1 MKPEICRFLVD
12 EGADVDFV
20 EIGHV
25 LEDFPL
31 VLESMR
37 NSMSVLLISVA
48 LPGLV

>member
-1 MKPEICRFLVD
+1 MKPEICKFLVD

-20 EIGHV
+20 EIGFGGNDH
-25 LEDFPL
+25 PS

-48 LPGLV
+48 CPGIV